1 MKYLH
6 TIRII
11 EALRTYKLNLFGGH
25 AMNEH
30 IVLCGIICVTVII
43 LYLLSIVKS
52 RIEVKRLELEQEK
65 IQAEI
70 ELIKEKKGERS
81 PHSPSK

>member
-1 MKYLH
+1 
-6 TIRII
+6 
-11 EALRTYKLNLFGGH
+11 
-25 AMNEH
+25 MNEH

-70 ELIKEKKGERS
+70 ELIKEKKGERL

>member
-1 MKYLH
+1 
-6 TIRII
+6 
-11 EALRTYKLNLFGGH
+11 
-25 AMNEH
+25 MNEH